1 MAKTKPV
8 VTKNRKHAVV
18 QDGVVFEVRG
28 SELVARIR
36 QRIAWHQRGNA
47 QHGLALRDLLAA
59 PDKAPEGYSRS
70 MRDELQKRVRE
81 HEERAAFLTFV
92 AGHLQPQ
99 TVYRLRSSD
108 LRMMEIMPNHVHW
121 F

>member
-1 MAKTKPV
+1 MRSCRTAWCSKCAAA
-8 VTKNRKHAVV
+8 NSSRESGSAS
-18 QDGVVFEVRG
+18 RG
-28 SELVARIR
+28 
-36 QRIAWHQRGNA
+36 QRGNA